1 VPDDSENRSEYVG
14 PTTIPPAR
22 VPKSEFES
30 VRLAPGIDRRRARTM
45 VSQKAMVRESR
56 KYTWTAFLAGAF
68 GALVASLVYL
78 ALHAKEKEEEAEHKK
93 NLAAA
98 SAAAQRTGAH
108 PAESEIRRGTVVVD
122 PGPRTAPSA
131 AASALSATA
140 HPSPTEAFP
149 PATVSPN
156 DRAVR
161 TPAPRAPQT
170 PTPPVPSPR
179 SADAPAHAP
188 DGAEASPEPAPG
200 GSSRVWVKPPE
211 RKPWVQ

>member
-1 VPDDSENRSEYVG
+1 MNGKKSAVPDDSENRSEYVG

-78 ALHAKEKEEEAEHKK
+78 ALHAKEKEEQAER
-93 NLAAA
+93 AANIA
-98 SAAAQRTGAH
+98 AGSAAARRAPDH
-108 PAESEIRRGTVVVD
+108 PPESEIRRGTVVVE
-122 PGPRTAPSA
+122 PAPATPSA
-131 AASALSATA
+131 AAAALSATA
-140 HPSPTEAFP
+140 PSGASTTPVDP
-149 PATVSPN
+149 PSDRTVRS
-156 DRAVR
+156 
-161 TPAPRAPQT
+161 PAPRAPQPAT
-170 PTPPVPSPR
+170 PR
-179 SADAPAHAP
+179 SPDAPARAP
-188 DGAEASPEPAPG
+188 DGAESDHPEPAPG